1 MAILSGCRTH
11 TGCRYILM
19 SAMTKDENQRLAVV
33 KTLQALVEKKLNIGT
48 SGNVSVRTIEGMLI
62 TPTGINPALLLP
74 EQIVAMD
81 LEGQVAEDQLTP
93 SSEWQ
98 MHADVYRE
106 KPDVNAIVHCHSP
119 YATILACAHKSIP
132 AVHYM
137 VAAAGSDEIPLAG
150 YATFGSK
157 ELSQANLE
165 ALSGSLACLL
175 ANHGQLA
182 TGENLDQ
189 ALKLAE
195 LVEEQAH
202 CYWGTLAI
210 GGPRLLDSQQM
221 NEVLAAF
228 ADYGQQKSTNGLP
241 PVKKTDQTL
250 RGKE

>member
-1 MAILSGCRTH
+1 
-11 TGCRYILM
+11 
-19 SAMTKDENQRLAVV
+19 MTKDENQRLAIV

-137 VAAAGSDEIPLAG
+137 VAAAGSHEIPLAD

-157 ELSQANLE
+157 ELSRANLQ
-165 ALSGSLACLL
+165 ALSGSRACLL

-221 NEVLAAF
+221 DEVLAAF
-228 ADYGQQKSTNGLP
+228 TDYGQQKSTNGP
-241 PVKKTDQTL
+241 PPGKKTDQIL